1 MRQAHIVEATS
12 RSTESRAFVHGSE
25 LGYCLEK
32 LSERFD
38 ERADSLLQGSRG
50 WHLIVHMPAGH
61 AAAVHG
67 QCANTFLA

>member
-1 MRQAHIVEATS
+1 MFLSRLFPAVVVVRQAHIVEATS

-38 ERADSLLQGSRG
+38 ERADSLLQRSQEVG
-50 WHLIVHMPAGH
+50 
-61 AAAVHG
+61 
-67 QCANTFLA
+67 T